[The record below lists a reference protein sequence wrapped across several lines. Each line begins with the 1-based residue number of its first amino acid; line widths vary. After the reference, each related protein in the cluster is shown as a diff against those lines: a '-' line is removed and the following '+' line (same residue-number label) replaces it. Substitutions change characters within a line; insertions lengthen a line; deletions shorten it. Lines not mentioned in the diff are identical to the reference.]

1 VDDVVSMAKIVEK
14 IHEVS
19 NVGPAPTEELWAFI
33 DNMVFECDN
42 YDALVVRICWAILNQ
57 EKGINPRKSTMIEM
71 AKCKCSMKDCSNG
84 AVPVVAGKALC
95 EQCLMLITT
104 LPAKSILTRVKKLQQ
119 EAVGLVHN
127 IMHAVMKDDA
137 T

>member
-1 VDDVVSMAKIVEK
+1 MDDAEAISTIVARIHEASNKGEHLGGVWNFIKDVVDKCAHRE
-14 IHEVS
+14 
-19 NVGPAPTEELWAFI
+19 
-33 DNMVFECDN
+33 
-42 YDALVVRICWAILNQ
+42 ALLVHICWAIMQQ
-57 EKGINPRKSTMIEM
+57 EERINPRRSTVIEM